1 MKIGPLGTVC
11 YRLLVEPELGTGLGN
26 TVFVGLELRDADDH
40 AELMFSGLERRI
52 ETIRGELDRVRTY
65 TGHLF
70 SIDGP
75 TNARDLASAMASMR
89 RYAPEL
95 VLGKELVERSRESAN
110 AAWDA
115 ARAAIEQ
122 FNAGVAI
129 DARCVFCNEQ
139 PLVVDRVPAET
150 PTQWLSVVRARKVA
164 RRSKASRSS
173 RPVDDISYRT
183 GSPSSPRCASKT
195 AHPRSSANG
204 VTDRSRG
211 AR

>member
-95 VLGKELVERSRESAN
+95 VLGKELVERSRKRAN

-129 DARCVFCNEQ
+129 DARCAFCNEQ

-150 PTQWLSVVRARKVA
+150 PTQWFVGCPCK
-164 RRSKASRSS
+164 K
-173 RPVDDISYRT
+173 
-183 GSPSSPRCASKT
+183 
-195 AHPRSSANG
+195 SSATIKGLSIITANSG
-204 VTDRSRG
+204 RHQLPHRFTELAALRFEDG
-211 AR
+211 ARASLASAFFG

>member
-52 ETIRGELDRVRTY
+52 EIIRGAGQRSYVH
-65 TGHLF
+65 GHLF

-95 VLGKELVERSRESAN
+95 VLGKELVERSRKRAN

-122 FNAGVAI
+122 FNAGDAI

-139 PLVVDRVPAET
+139 PPWSIAFPRKLPRNGCR
-150 PTQWLSVVRARKVA
+150 LSVQEK
-164 RRSKASRSS
+164 
-173 RPVDDISYRT
+173 
-183 GSPSSPRCASKT
+183 
-195 AHPRSSANG
+195 
-204 VTDRSRG
+204 
-211 AR
+211 

>member
-52 ETIRGELDRVRTY
+52 EIIRGAGQRSYVH
-65 TGHLF
+65 GHLF

-95 VLGKELVERSRESAN
+95 VLGKELVERSRKRAN

-129 DARCVFCNEQ
+129 DARCAFCNEQ

-150 PTQWLSVVRARKVA
+150 PTQWFVGCPCK
-164 RRSKASRSS
+164 K
-173 RPVDDISYRT
+173 
-183 GSPSSPRCASKT
+183 
-195 AHPRSSANG
+195 SSATIKGLSIIAANSG
-204 VTDRSRG
+204 RHQLPHRFAELAALRFEDG
-211 AR
+211 ASAFFG

>member
-52 ETIRGELDRVRTY
+52 EIIRGAGQRSYVH
-65 TGHLF
+65 GHLF
-70 SIDGP
+70 SVDGP

-122 FNAGVAI
+122 FNAGDAI

-150 PTQWLSVVRARKVA
+150 PTQWFVGCPCK
-164 RRSKASRSS
+164 K
-173 RPVDDISYRT
+173 
-183 GSPSSPRCASKT
+183 
-195 AHPRSSANG
+195 SSATIKGLSIITANSG
-204 VTDRSRG
+204 RHQLPHRFTELAALRFEDG
-211 AR
+211 ASAFFG